1 MDEERGPRIDL
12 TTLLVHRIARPD
24 LWLCRPSVPGKHVG
38 HAADNPTALGRED
51 AQLEAREVAK
61 AGRYRRRGSRKNALV
76 HIHSNPLAAVRRP
89 AKGLALKENKMRAA
103 SCCLSES
110 GNNAL
115 RPLDWAPVR

>member
-76 HIHSNPLAAVRRP
+76 HIHSNPLAVPNERMREE
-89 AKGLALKENKMRAA
+89 ALIAQ
-103 SCCLSES
+103 L
-110 GNNAL
+110 G
-115 RPLDWAPVR
+115 